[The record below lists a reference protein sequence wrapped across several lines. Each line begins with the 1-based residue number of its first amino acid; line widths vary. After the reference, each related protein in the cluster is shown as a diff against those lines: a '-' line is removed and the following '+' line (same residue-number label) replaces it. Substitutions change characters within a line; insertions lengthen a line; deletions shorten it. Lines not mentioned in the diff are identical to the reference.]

1 MRRVLVILATIALIT
16 GCASIVSKDDYP
28 VTVNS
33 TPEGANFTITNTAG
47 STVASGTT
55 PEVVTLAA
63 GNGYFKKETYQI
75 VVSKAGFADKT
86 YTLYSTLDGWY
97 WGNILLGG
105 LIGMLIVDPITGA
118 MYKLPD
124 RVDIALDG
132 QAAASQDSVDVVFA
146 SLDSLTKEQRTQLVR
161 VN

>member
-1 MRRVLVILATIALIT
+1 MRRVLVTLATIALIT

-28 VTVNS
+28 VAVNS
-33 TPEGANFTITNTAG
+33 APDGANFTITNMAG

-75 VVSKAGFADKT
+75 VVSKDGFADKT
-86 YTLYSTLDGWY
+86 YTLFSTLDGWY

-124 RVDIALDG
+124 RVDIALDD
-132 QAAASQDSVDVVFA
+132 QAASSRDSVDVVFA
-146 SLDSLTKEQRTQLVR
+146 SLDSLTEEQRTQLVR